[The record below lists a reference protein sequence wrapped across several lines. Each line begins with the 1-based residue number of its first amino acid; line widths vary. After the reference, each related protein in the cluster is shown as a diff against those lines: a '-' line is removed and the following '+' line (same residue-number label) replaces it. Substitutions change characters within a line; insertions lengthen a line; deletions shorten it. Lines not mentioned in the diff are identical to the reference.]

1 MQDVKKRG
9 LAKPAEH
16 LVLPCLFWL
25 LFLTKKKSDKRL
37 NLIINWIKKPCYYK
51 KPHNALKYLF

>member
-37 NLIINWIKKPCYYK
+37 NLIIN
-51 KPHNALKYLF
+51 